1 MSTTSMQ
8 VERKQ
13 TWLRVGLFL
22 NAALLGLIAW
32 QIAGRGAVRSLGLF
46 ESQALAQQVPQP
58 IAGGAGLFLMPAQ
71 FASNKWGCY
80 VMDVDAQTLVAYEY
94 NPSDRSLRLVAARSF
109 VFDRQLRDY
118 NTFPAP
124 RDVQKLL
131 ELERDRD
138 RLPPAMSPSSEPPN
152 VDNTVDNTVETPP
165 AGVTPASP
173 ESPNSR

>member
-1 MSTTSMQ
+1 MSITSTQ
-8 VERKQ
+8 AERKQ
-13 TWLRVGLFL
+13 KLLRVGLFL
-22 NAALLGLIAW
+22 NAGLLGLIAW
-32 QIAGRGAVRSLGLF
+32 QLAGRGGLGSFAWL
-46 ESQALAQQVPQP
+46 ESKAMAQQVPQP

-138 RLPPAMSPSSEPPN
+138 RLPPEVITPN
-152 VDNTVDNTVETPP
+152 L
-165 AGVTPASP
+165 PASP
-173 ESPNSR
+173 EAGALENLPAETGPVVPGTNGGR